1 MARSAIISLSSASH
15 IQHVLGSSSNFNIQA
30 FEPKPSVISRLISS
44 LLCTA
49 MSESNRDD
57 YASFIPLDAVT
68 PMSMHVKSDIPFP
81 NNVTVTYAT
90 WFNRNWQSSG
100 CE

>member
-1 MARSAIISLSSASH
+1 M
-15 IQHVLGSSSNFNIQA
+15 
-30 FEPKPSVISRLISS
+30 
-44 LLCTA
+44 LLLFRFGQTR
-49 MSESNRDD
+49 N
-57 YASFIPLDAVT
+57 DAVA
-68 PMSMHVKSDIPFP
+68 PMSMRGKSDIPFP